1 MNDTEK
7 AFIDLHKKYLFLQ
20 HKLERYEMNGVF
32 PPEYLFKKIEKTKR
46 RLQIFCKTRNSQRFF
61 D

>member
-7 AFIDLHKKYLFLQ
+7 AFIDLKKKYLFLQ
-20 HKLERYEMNGVF
+20 HKLARYEMGGVS
-32 PPEYLFKKIEKTKR
+32 PPEYLLKKIEKTKR
-46 RLQIFCKTRNSQRFF
+46 RLQIFHKTRNSQRFF

>member
-20 HKLERYEMNGVF
+20 HKLARYEMNGVF
-32 PPEYLFKKIEKTKR
+32 PPEHLLKKIGTVTQKKAKF
-46 RLQIFCKTRNSQRFF
+46 L
-61 D
+61 

>member
-7 AFIDLHKKYLFLQ
+7 AFIDLHKKYSFLQ
-20 HKLERYEMNGVF
+20 YKLARYDMNGVS
-32 PPEYLFKKIEKTKR
+32 PPEYLLKKIEKTKL
-46 RLQIFCKTRNSQRFF
+46 RLQIFRKTRNSQRFF

>member
-7 AFIDLHKKYLFLQ
+7 AFIDLNKKYLFLQ
-20 HKLERYEMNGVF
+20 HKLARYEMNGVF
-32 PPEYLFKKIEKTKR
+32 PPEYLLKKIEKTKR
-46 RLQIFCKTRNSQRFF
+46 RLQIFRKTRNSQRFF